1 MIVCVLDHE
10 LGARE
15 MMMDKPKLLS
25 ELTCGLVGAVRAQRR
40 EEKTYAL

>member
-15 MMMDKPKLLS
+15 MMMDKLLS